1 MLLKTIKTYKDKHTE
16 EIFKIGSTRTVGTER
31 GKELIARNVAV
42 EIEENKSKKA
52 EKKIEESA
60 E

>member
-1 MLLKTIKTYKDKHTE
+1 MLLKTIKTYKDKYTE

-31 GKELIARNVAV
+31 GKELIARHVAV

-52 EKKIEESA
+52 DKKTEESA